1 MKPRELFD
9 VVIRSLGV
17 LIVAA
22 LWIAFWTVVTWVFR
36 DRGPFVMTLLF
47 GIPVLFL
54 GLWLLGSGANVL
66 VSLLYPEDESPQDGV
81 EDEPA
86 SGDEP
91 AQT

>member
-17 LIVAA
+17 LIVAV
-22 LWIAFWTVVTWVFR
+22 LWIAFWAVVAWVYR

-54 GLWLLGSGANVL
+54 GLWLLGSGTNVL
-66 VSLLYPEDESPQDGV
+66 VSLLYPEADDADDSV

-91 AQT
+91 TQT